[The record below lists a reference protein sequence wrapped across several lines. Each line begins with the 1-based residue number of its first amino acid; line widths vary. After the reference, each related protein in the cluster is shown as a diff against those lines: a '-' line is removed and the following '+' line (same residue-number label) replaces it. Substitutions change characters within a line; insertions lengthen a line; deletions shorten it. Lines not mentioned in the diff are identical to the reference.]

1 MKIGHALL
9 GVQAIDAIL
18 YDEGKERKL
27 PFKVKYKLSRVK
39 GVLQEEAKEYE
50 DERVKLINEYGDP
63 TTREDGTETLEVKDS
78 EKLKLFYEKLQEVLD
93 TDITREFVAL
103 TEEELKPIEDLDVDI
118 TEDQL
123 KVFFQYIVA
132 SK

>member
-39 GVLQEEAKEYE
+39 SVLQAEAQEYE
-50 DERVKLINEYGDP
+50 DERVKLINEYGDT

-93 TDITREFVAL
+93 TDITREFVPI
-103 TEEELKPIEDLDVDI
+103 TEEELKPIEELDVDI
-118 TEDQL
+118 TEEQL

-132 SK
+132 SE